1 MSLFKDKHY
10 KLILELT
17 NGNLRTI
24 NKLMFKLFE
33 ILEYY
38 DTNKPSIIKSNALHV
53 KYLEM
58 AGLSLGMI
66 HA

>member
-1 MSLFKDKHY
+1 
-10 KLILELT
+10 
-17 NGNLRTI
+17 LRTI
-24 NKLMFKLFE
+24 NKLLYKFFE

-38 DTNKPSIIKSNALHV
+38 DEYKPSSIKSNALHV

-58 AGLSLGMI
+58 AGISLGML